1 MFSLSNYI
9 RVLRLTTKPKKDEF
23 FTVAK
28 ITGLAMVVIGLVG
41 YLILSIKWI
50 FS

>member
-1 MFSLSNYI
+1 MSFISNYV

-23 FTVAK
+23 FIVAK
-28 ITGLAMVVIGLVG
+28 ITGLAILIIGVVG